1 MTRRIMEF
9 MTIEE
14 FQQSLTPHLNS
25 IQRRIAEYKEFIQEE
40 QMKKNK
46 KNQLLQLI
54 SNFQ

>member
-25 IQRRIAEYKEFIQEE
+25 IRGRIAEYKEFIQEE